1 MKLKLFI
8 SQLSAVDM
16 SQFPKTRLNVLLIT
30 AIWEK
35 TLKTLS
41 YWKTHLKSL
50 C

>member
-8 SQLSAVDM
+8 PQLSTVDM

-35 TLKTLS
+35 RWKHQVIEKLS
-41 YWKTHLKSL
+41 WSRFV
-50 C
+50 